1 LKIDFPNDVSFVEPQ
16 SHKLPGVLHA
26 CVMEWAMITVNL
38 LGLTREEAVREQL
51 IQILKELANEPRG
64 LAR

>member
-1 LKIDFPNDVSFVEPQ
+1 
-16 SHKLPGVLHA
+16 
-26 CVMEWAMITVNL
+26 MITVNL